1 MSEDRTNGDA
11 RPRSWWM
18 RFTQAL
24 RGEIED
30 QEDLLELLRQASER
44 QLIESDALRMM
55 EGVLRVG
62 EMQVRDIMIPR
73 PQMEVVEIDAP
84 IEEIVEHV
92 IEVGHSR
99 FPVIGEGRDDIRGIL
114 LAKDLLRVCR
124 KSTQAVQISQ
134 LLRPV
139 TFIPE
144 SKYLDLLLE
153 EFRTTRNHMAIVVD
167 EYGGTAGLVTIEDVL
182 EVIVGD
188 IADEHDI
195 DDDAMIVA
203 REDGQFL
210 VNALIPLEEFNEAF
224 SADWTDADVDTLGG
238 YVAMQLGHLPRV
250 GERLT
255 LDDLEMQV
263 VRADRRRVYTFKIAR
278 RVAVTAEE

>member
-1 MSEDRTNGDA
+1 MNEDRSNGET

-30 QEDLLELLRQASER
+30 QEDLLDLLRQASER

-84 IEEIVEHV
+84 IEEIIEHV

-114 LAKDLLRVCR
+114 LAKDLLRACR
-124 KSTQAVQISQ
+124 NATRAVQISQ

-153 EFRTTRNHMAIVVD
+153 EFRTNRNHMAIVVD

-195 DDDAMIVA
+195 DEDTMVVA

-224 SADWTDADVDTLGG
+224 STGLADADVDTLGG

-250 GERLT
+250 GERLA
-255 LDDLEMQV
+255 LDDLDIQV

-278 RVAVTAEE
+278 RSSVTAAE